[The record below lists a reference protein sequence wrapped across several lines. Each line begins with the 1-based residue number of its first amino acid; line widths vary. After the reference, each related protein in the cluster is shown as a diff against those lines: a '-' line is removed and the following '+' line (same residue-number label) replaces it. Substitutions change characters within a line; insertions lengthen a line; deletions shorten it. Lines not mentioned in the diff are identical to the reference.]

1 MPHLSRVQQSHWGLT
16 ETEAGV
22 ATALSPP
29 RGVGSAVEGMGL
41 VFWILEVRDGR
52 ATPFR
57 NLHAGTLARP
67 QEETPESLSYPLP
80 QFLSYIYLLSWIRGW
95 SFSVLHSPHNWAS
108 PQAPPLQE
116 RWVKL
121 PSPSGACE
129 DEWGWGPL
137 LGSLGRHMWGSE
149 QVKGTRADLHH
160 IHSPPVGSF
169 ILMGTRSDLLV
180 PLFQK
185 APDCKFSITW
195 SKSLTLSEP

>member
-1 MPHLSRVQQSHWGLT
+1 M
-16 ETEAGV
+16 

-95 SFSVLHSPHNWAS
+95 SLSVLHSPHNWAS

-116 RWVKL
+116 RWVKP
-121 PSPSGACE
+121 PSPSGACG
-129 DEWGWGPL
+129 DEWGWGAL

-149 QVKGTRADLHH
+149 QVKGPGQTFITYIPLQWGA
-160 IHSPPVGSF
+160 SF
-169 ILMGTRSDLLV
+169 SWGQGVICWCL
-180 PLFQK
+180 
-185 APDCKFSITW
+185 C
-195 SKSLTLSEP
+195 SKKHLTVNSL

>member
-1 MPHLSRVQQSHWGLT
+1 M
-16 ETEAGV
+16 

-95 SFSVLHSPHNWAS
+95 SLSVLHSPHNWAS

-116 RWVKL
+116 RWVKP
-121 PSPSGACE
+121 PSPSGACG
-129 DEWGWGPL
+129 DEWGWGAL

-149 QVKGTRADLHH
+149 QVKGTRADSSHTFPSSGELHSH
-160 IHSPPVGSF
+160 GDKERFAGAS
-169 ILMGTRSDLLV
+169 V
-180 PLFQK
+180 PK
-185 APDCKFSITW
+185 APDCEFSITW
-195 SKSLTLSEP
+195 SKSLALSEP